1 MFTTPRSR
9 SFWPALSILS
19 SAALCALTPALAQD
33 AATSPGSLPNGMKP
47 IAPQQKTEPV
57 NAGKDGQN
65 VFDYTAAN
73 GGAPADLANRVGI
86 DQNLD
91 AKVPLDLEFKDET
104 GKTVKLGDYFTSKRP
119 VLITMLQLT
128 CDQVCSAQF
137 GAMETAFKDP
147 GFGFTPGQ
155 EFEVLTVSIDPK
167 ESPMIAQDVKTE
179 QLKNLGIA
187 GADTGWHF
195 LTGNEKNTK
204 ELAKVLGIK
213 YIWDE
218 GSKQYLHP
226 DGIVMATPDGRVSRY
241 FMRLNYNPR
250 DLRYSIIESSK
261 DQIGTFIDQI
271 ALTCFHYNPAT
282 GKYTLQIMM
291 FLRLVG
297 GAFVLGSVA
306 AIAIAVMREKR
317 PGKASVDAGN
327 GTGSNNKKVKTV

>member
-1 MFTTPRSR
+1 MFTTSRSR
-9 SFWPALSILS
+9 SLWPALSILS
-19 SAALCALTPALAQD
+19 GVALCACVPALAQS
-33 AATSPGSLPNGMKP
+33 AATSPDSVPGGMKP
-47 IAPQQKTEPV
+47 IAPQQAAPV

-65 VFDYTAAN
+65 VFNYTAPN
-73 GGAPADLANRVGI
+73 GGAPDDLVNRVGI
-86 DQNLD
+86 DQKLD
-91 AKVPLDLEFKDET
+91 AKIPLDLEFKDES
-104 GKTVKLGDYFTSKRP
+104 GKAVKLGDYFNQKKP

-137 GAMETAFKDP
+137 GAMEASFKDP

-155 EFEVLTVSIDPK
+155 EFEILTVSIDPK
-167 ESPMIAQDVKTE
+167 ESPMIAQDVKEE

-187 GADTGWHF
+187 GAEKGWHF
-195 LTGNEKNTK
+195 LTGNQKNTK
-204 ELAKVLGIK
+204 ELAKALGIK

-226 DGIVMATPDGRVSRY
+226 DGIVMATPDGHVSRY

-261 DQIGTFIDQI
+261 DRIGTFIDQI
-271 ALTCFHYNPAT
+271 ALTCFHYNPVT

-297 GAFVLGSVA
+297 VAFVLGSVG
-306 AIAIAVMREKR
+306 AIAIAVIREKR
-317 PGKASVDAGN
+317 GPKAGVDAGS
-327 GTGSNNKKVKTV
+327 GSGSNKKAKTA

>member
-1 MFTTPRSR
+1 MFTTHRFCSP
-9 SFWPALSILS
+9 WPALSVLGC
-19 SAALCALTPALAQD
+19 AVLCAFVPVRAQD
-33 AATSPGSLPNGMKP
+33 VATPQGMKP
-47 IAPQQKTEPV
+47 IVPQQSAAPL

-65 VFDYTAAN
+65 VFDYTAPN

-91 AKVPLDLEFKDET
+91 AKVPLDLEFKNES
-104 GKTVKLGDYFTSKRP
+104 GQTVKIGDYFQNKKP

-137 GAMETAFKDP
+137 GAMETAFKDSA
-147 GFGFTPGQ
+147 FGFTPGQ
-155 EFEVLTVSIDPK
+155 EFEILTVSIDPK
-167 ESPMIAQDVKTE
+167 ESPMIAQDVKQE
-179 QLKNLGIA
+179 QLKNLNIA
-187 GADTGWHF
+187 GAEKGWHF
-195 LTGNEKNTK
+195 LTGDEKNTK
-204 ELAKVLGIK
+204 ELAKTLGIK
-213 YIWDE
+213 YMWDE

-226 DGIVMATPDGRVSRY
+226 DGIVMVTPDGHISRY

-261 DQIGTFIDQI
+261 DRIGTFIDQI

-297 GAFVLGSVA
+297 GAFVLGSVLM
-306 AIAIAVMREKR
+306 IAFAVLREKR
-317 PGKASVDAGN
+317 GSRPNVDAG
-327 GTGSNNKKVKTV
+327 GNKKVKTA